1 MKPTLKQWNDIV
13 DALRF
18 KASENTKHAQ
28 AERDA
33 GRPGSAHSFKNIANE
48 ASELADLIEA
58 S

>member
-33 GRPGSAHSFKNIANE
+33 GRPGSARFRNIANE

>member
-18 KASENTKHAQ
+18 KASENTKHAD
-28 AERDA
+28 AEREA
-33 GRPGSAHSFKNIANE
+33 GRPGSALSFRRIAGD
-48 ASELADLIEA
+48 ATALADLIEA